1 MKTLAQ
7 ILAFSL
13 MVVGG
18 YSWFSNSIP
27 QLRAEPPSE
36 ESVSLEG
43 MTMESFV
50 ALGQTIFEGKGTC
63 PLCHNAVGH
72 RAPLLV
78 EAGSDGPP
86 VAARA
91 PSRLADGR
99 YHGTA
104 SKPEEYL
111 RESMVSPSAFVV
123 EGFGKPGT
131 GDSVSPMPDV
141 SAGSI
146 KLSPVEIDAV
156 IAYMQSAAG
165 VDITVP
171 LPTEAVETAESAP
184 ADEGAVKDMGA
195 LAEKYECKL
204 CHIVPG
210 VDMAGEAP
218 DMGPDLNGLKRYAK
232 GAPDKL
238 PLREY
243 LRLSIVEPNRHV
255 AQGFEP
261 DTMPPDFAD
270 RMRVSELDLAVES
283 LARAAEGGK

>member
-1 MKTLAQ
+1 
-7 ILAFSL
+7 

-36 ESVSLEG
+36 EAVSLEG
-43 MTMESFV
+43 MTMDSFV

-91 PSRLADGR
+91 QDRLSDAR

-123 EGFGKPGT
+123 AGFGKPGT
-131 GDSVSPMPDV
+131 NDSVSPMPDV
-141 SAGSI
+141 SGGSI

-156 IAYMQSAAG
+156 IAYIQTAAG
-165 VDITVP
+165 VDVTVP
-171 LPTEAVETAESAP
+171 LPTGSIATSGAEAP
-184 ADEGAVKDMGA
+184 ADEGPVKDFGA
-195 LAEKYECKL
+195 LIEKYECKL

-210 VDMAGEAP
+210 VDMAGETP
-218 DMGPDLNGLKRYAK
+218 DMGPDLGGLKRYAK
-232 GAPDKL
+232 GGPDKL
-238 PLREY
+238 SLREY
-243 LRLSIVEPNRHV
+243 LRLSIIEPNRHV

-270 RMRVSELDLAVES
+270 RMRVSELDLAVEG
-283 LARAAEGGK
+283 LAHAAEGGK